1 MTKIYLVRHAEAE
14 GNLYRRIHGQ
24 YDSLVTDNG
33 YRQIAALAHRFEGI
47 HVDAVYSSDLFR
59 TRTTAKAIYE
69 QKGLT
74 LTTRK
79 SLREVSM
86 GVWEDR
92 TWGEVAR
99 TDAQQLAWFN
109 TTDRRWKV
117 EGGES
122 FEEVRERVSGAIRQI
137 AHNHPNET
145 VTVVCHGT
153 AIRNALAVFQ
163 GLSVEESAKL
173 PHSDNT
179 AVSLLEFEGDDV
191 RIVFHDDASHLP
203 EEISTFA
210 KQRWWKQDT
219 GSMAD
224 ANMWFKPLDME
235 KESDFYRQCRGEAWL
250 NIHGSWDNYDGDA
263 FARDALE
270 QWRYDHTSVICVML
284 GDQVAGVL
292 QLDLR
297 RDADKGVGYIPFVYM
312 MPTFRK
318 RGLGVQLIG
327 QAVSVYRPLGRDYL
341 RLRCAPDNLVAQ
353 RFYQRYGFHKVCKAT
368 GTRVPLDIMEKYIGF
383 GE

>member
-109 TTDRRWKV
+109 GTDRRWQV
-117 EGGES
+117 EGGET
-122 FEEVRERVSGAIRQI
+122 FEIVRERLSAAIRQI
-137 AHNHPNET
+137 AHNHPDET
-145 VTVVCHGT
+145 VAVVSHGT

-163 GLSVEESAKL
+163 GLSIEESASL

-179 AVSLLEFEGDDV
+179 AVSLLEFDGDDV
-191 RIVFHDDASHLP
+191 RVVFHDDASHLP

-219 GSMAD
+219 GSLAAAREVTLDKTFMLLILPIR
-224 ANMWFKPLDME
+224 ANAVLHCF
-235 KESDFYRQCRGEAWL
+235 
-250 NIHGSWDNYDGDA
+250 
-263 FARDALE
+263 FAL
-270 QWRYDHTSVICVML
+270 
-284 GDQVAGVL
+284 
-292 QLDLR
+292 
-297 RDADKGVGYIPFVYM
+297 
-312 MPTFRK
+312 
-318 RGLGVQLIG
+318 
-327 QAVSVYRPLGRDYL
+327 
-341 RLRCAPDNLVAQ
+341 
-353 RFYQRYGFHKVCKAT
+353 
-368 GTRVPLDIMEKYIGF
+368 KYCLYYSLF
-383 GE
+383 SRNVNA